1 MTTLRILWEQGG
13 EASPLEIH
21 SFPYLIGRDAENDL
35 QVDGAAQGVSA
46 FHLEISEEEGRFYLA
61 DVGSTNGTYCNGKKI
76 QGRVPFLPGQR
87 ISLSRK
93 GPTFRMDVGADEL
106 RTIPDMAIADRASP
120 AREPVGGVE
129 GQARGYRGVGMK
141 TLLRHLSEARGEERK
156 RMMRIL
162 AGAGVAVIVMIVG
175 IAAWARTGAT
185 EFPYVEEYRDRV
197 WRVFVRAEDHGQVG
211 YSGGGTAWSYK
222 RGVLATNSHVAA
234 SFQKLKQHETLV
246 ARVVRGGVPVE
257 VRIVGVKVHPDYER
271 FGDAL
276 GKFHPMLDG
285 KPLAWQGQYDVAV
298 MTIHAEDIDQQGELL
313 PVAGDGGDIA
323 VRQGQSLF
331 SLGYPVENK
340 SSSYERPAVR
350 LSVGWC
356 SGITTPFID
365 PVSGFQPDS
374 LVGLQWPVIGGASG
388 SPIFDGSGRVVALV
402 AAGDFTGG
410 VNGQRGSEGSGYGP
424 SVSLLVEIDG
434 SKAPPDRSSLIR
446 ERILSLYQKGLPN
459 QAHLRGL
466 RDAIFESFRDKAEY
480 LIPSGAEGGGVID
493 LVLEPGKPVQF
504 AVTMP
509 KGPSAAV
516 VMVVPKGDAPMALGL
531 GLVDPGKSENRTGEW
546 YQGAPYAPYTWLW
559 SNGRASRDIVITSI
573 PGMERDGGKVSVM
586 ILSFPIKKK

>member
-21 SFPYLIGRDAENDL
+21 SFPYLIGRDPENDL

-106 RTIPDMAIADRASP
+106 RTIPDMSIADRASP

-141 TLLRHLSEARGEERK
+141 TLLRHLSEARGEERR

-162 AGAGVAVIVMIVG
+162 AGAGVGVILMIVG
-175 IAAWARTGAT
+175 IAAWARTGSA
-185 EFPYVEEYRDRV
+185 EFPYVEDYRDRV
-197 WRVFVRAEDHGQVG
+197 WRVCVRSEDHGQVR

-222 RGVLATNSHVAA
+222 RGLLATNGHVAA

-257 VRIVGVKVHPDYER
+257 VQIVDVKLHPDYER
-271 FGDAL
+271 FGDL
-276 GKFHPMLDG
+276 LDRYRPTLDG
-285 KPLAWQGQYDVAV
+285 KPLGRQGQFDVAL
-298 MTIHAEDIDQQGELL
+298 MTIRAEDIHQQGELL
-313 PVAGDGGDIA
+313 RVAADGGDIDIH
-323 VRQGQSLF
+323 QGQSLF

-340 SSSYERPAVR
+340 SSNHERPAVR
-350 LSVGWC
+350 LSSGKC

-365 PVSGFQPDS
+365 PVSGLHPDS
-374 LVGLQWPVIGGASG
+374 LVGLDWAVIGGASG
-388 SPIFDGSGRVVALV
+388 SPIFDSSGRVVALI
-402 AAGDFTGG
+402 AAGDFTEGS
-410 VNGQRGSEGSGYGP
+410 NGERASEGAGYGP

-434 SKAPPDRSSLIR
+434 SEAPPDRSSLIR
-446 ERILSLYQKGLPN
+446 ERVLSLYKKGLPN

-466 RDAIFESFRDKAEY
+466 RDAIFESFSDKAEY
-480 LIPSGAEGGGVID
+480 SIPSGSEGGGVVD
-493 LVLEPGKPVQF
+493 LRIEPGKPVQF

-509 KGPSAAV
+509 AGFSAAV

-531 GLVDPGKSENRTGEW
+531 GIVDPGKNESRTGEW
-546 YQGAPYAPYTWLW
+546 YQGAPYAPYAWLW
-559 SNGRASRDIVITSI
+559 SQRRTSRDIVISSL
-573 PGMERDGGKVSVM
+573 PGMEKDGGMVSVM
-586 ILSFPIKKK
+586 ILSFPIQKK